1 MGQGAAGAAG
11 AASSAGGGLA
21 GAASAAMPWVS
32 LGLGAANIATSL
44 VEASKQ
50 KELQRAAD
58 RQAEKSAAEQE
69 RLLSQ
74 NFFEAL
80 QVPMQAYDREFRETT
95 AQQQQAM
102 AALQEGDPRLLL
114 GGVGKVQAIAA
125 EQEAKTRD
133 ALGKDLFDIGKLQ
146 ALEAG
151 QTADQLAKMQGDRLA
166 GAQKASA
173 AAQMAR
179 IDNQQK
185 AIAAGGDLLKG
196 LGGLIP
202 EYSKTDIN
210 ANNTDMSTVLKP
222 MGMANSGL
230 NAASQLSE
238 NTTGSLN
245 PLYKQY
251 SFGSLA
257 APSIESQ
264 LQSGTANA
272 LGDMQNKY
280 GWMDQLAKFGAVRF

>member
-1 MGQGAAGAAG
+1 MGQAAGGVAG
-11 AASSAGGGLA
+11 VATK
-21 GAASAAMPWVS
+21 AMPFVS
-32 LGLGAANIATSL
+32 LGLGAANIGMSL

-69 RLLSQ
+69 RLISQ

-80 QVPMQAYDREFRETT
+80 QVPMEAYDREFRETT

-133 ALGKDLFDIGKLQ
+133 ALGQDLFDLGKLQ
-146 ALEAG
+146 AQEAG
-151 QTADQLAKMQGDRLA
+151 QTAEQLANIEGKRLA
-166 GAQKASA
+166 GAQQASA

-179 IDNQQK
+179 LQNQQK
-185 AIAAGGDLLKG
+185 ALSAGGDLLKG

-202 EYSKTDIN
+202 EYSGVN
-210 ANNTDMSTVLKP
+210 AENIDMSGALKP
-222 MGMANSGL
+222 VGMVTIANPS
-230 NAASQLSE
+230 ASSQL
-238 NTTGSLN
+238 
-245 PLYKQY
+245 
-251 SFGSLA
+251 FGSTNNIL
-257 APSIESQ
+257 
-264 LQSGTANA
+264 SGFRMPYN
-272 LGDMQNKY
+272 Q
-280 GWMDQLAKFGAVRF
+280 